1 MKKLLDAITGITS
14 PTKTGG
20 EPINLETLSDEE
32 LERRCGSDEYDF
44 DLDRPMR
51 EAARAERERRRGAET
66 ERAARR
72 RRELQG
78 Q

>member
-14 PTKTGG
+14 PTKTRS

-44 DLDRPMR
+44 DLERPMR
-51 EAARAERERRRGAET
+51 EAARAERERRRVAAA
-66 ERAARR
+66 ERAVRR
-72 RRELQG
+72 RYEDEER
-78 Q
+78 